1 MLKMD
6 FLGLKTLTI
15 LKDTVENIRQSRGVD
30 LDVNTIPIDDAET
43 YALFSRGDT
52 IGVFQFESEGMQ
64 KWLIELQPSRFED
77 LIAMNA
83 LYRPGPMDYIPDF
96 VARKHG
102 RTAGARS
109 STTCP
114 TWRSTCTTPTV

>member
-43 YALFSRGDT
+43 YALFSHGSSSCSLRG
-52 IGVFQFESEGMQ
+52 
-64 KWLIELQPSRFED
+64 SRT
-77 LIAMNA
+77 LS
-83 LYRPGPMDYIPDF
+83 R
-96 VARKHG
+96 
-102 RTAGARS
+102 
-109 STTCP
+109 
-114 TWRSTCTTPTV
+114 